1 MTTSSSRARALAT
14 YLHSVR
20 EKLHRVDNLAA
31 SDALNV
37 KEVYVLLSIGTQGA
51 MTMSAIAR
59 ALRMTLSGVTAVIDK
74 LEAKQ
79 LVSRV
84 RSTKDRRI
92 VNVLL
97 TKRGKSSHALL
108 EKGHLKLTKGML
120 NMLDDAEQIQL
131 LELFRKIADR
141 LNRDPID
148 S

>member
-1 MTTSSSRARALAT
+1 
-14 YLHSVR
+14 VR

-59 ALRMTLSGVTAVIDK
+59 ALQMTLSGVTTVIDK

-84 RSTKDRRI
+84 RSTSDRRI
-92 VNVLL
+92 VNVEL
-97 TKRGKSSHALL
+97 TKRGRSSYALL
-108 EKGHLKLTKGML
+108 ERGHLKLTKACSRCSTNASRCSCL
-120 NMLDDAEQIQL
+120 SCSA
-131 LELFRKIADR
+131 R
-141 LNRDPID
+141 LQTG
-148 S
+148 